1 MAAADDHPDSP
12 VTAAVVV
19 LAAGGGS
26 RYGGVKQL
34 HDAGGRPMLERVLA
48 AVEQADVGERVVVLG
63 AFADRVLAAVDL
75 HGARAVVS
83 DRWSEGQAASLHDG
97 LATLSADAAVVVLGD
112 GPGLDPRA
120 IARLVGA
127 WNGRTPLAA
136 DYGSGRSHPVLLPR
150 STWPELPQSG
160 ETPGRSVAVRLI
172 DCRDLHPPGDVDYA
186 D

>member
-1 MAAADDHPDSP
+1 MAATDDHPDSP

-26 RYGGVKQL
+26 RYGGAKQL

-112 GPGLDPRA
+112 GPDLDPRA